1 MKNNMSDWDA
11 KKAFTEKH
19 LYKNDYMPQ
28 IYIDDYWNYYIE
40 EHDLTQM
47 WNNFLKQFRDENL
60 IYTSYIDE
68 YNILLDKVPKL
79 LTTES
84 DENKIIDII
93 DNRLNFKENSVMPC
107 IEYLSALPEGN
118 YISVDIHSAF
128 DEALKYIGIFSPIY
142 INTNDIIKDISKHSI
157 FNDNKH
163 LRCGIYRNSFDLSI
177 MTGLFKICSEIL
189 LEDIYKSDQKLK
201 DIKELTLI
209 GKCKGDSYYYK
220 INDNYDVT
228 DILGEYEHN
237 NIKYHIDYCIVKDII
252 MLNEK
257 YKCCFEMD
265 KNNKLQSLY
274 LYDTNGHRT
283 ANPFLTHLAIKLFTG
298 EELNEKDLA
307 VGYEDQIFFHWDKS
321 EI

>member
-19 LYKNDYMPQ
+19 LYKNNYMPQ

-40 EHDLTQM
+40 EHNLTQM
-47 WNNFLKQFRDENL
+47 WNNFLKQFRDDSL
-60 IYTSYIDE
+60 TYATYMDE
-68 YNILLDKVPKL
+68 YNRLLDEVPKL

-84 DENKIIDII
+84 DKNKIIDII
-93 DNRLNFKENSVMPC
+93 DNRLNSKENSVMSC
-107 IEYLSALPEGN
+107 IEDLSALPEGN

-157 FNDNKH
+157 FNDNKR
-163 LRCGIYRNSFDLSI
+163 LRCDIYQYLFDKDI
-177 MTGLFKICSEIL
+177 HKGLFKICSEIL
-189 LEDIYKSDQKLK
+189 LEDIYKSDKKLK

-220 INDNYDVT
+220 INDNYNVT
-228 DILGEYEHN
+228 DIIGEYEHN
-237 NIKYHIDYCIVKDII
+237 NIKYHIDYCTVKDII
-252 MLNEK
+252 IFNEK
-257 YKCCFEMD
+257 YKCYFEMG

-298 EELNEKDLA
+298 GELNEKDLA

>member
-19 LYKNDYMPQ
+19 LYKNNYMPQ

-40 EHDLTQM
+40 EHNLTQV
-47 WNNFLKQFRDENL
+47 WNKFLKQFRDDNL
-60 IYTSYIDE
+60 TYASYMDE
-68 YNILLDKVPKL
+68 YNRLLDEVPKL

-84 DENKIIDII
+84 DKNKIIDII
-93 DNRLNFKENSVMPC
+93 DNRLNSKENSVMSC
-107 IEYLSALPEGN
+107 IEDLSTLPEGN

-163 LRCGIYRNSFDLSI
+163 LRCDIYQCLFDKDI
-177 MTGLFKICSEIL
+177 YKGLFKICSEIL
-189 LEDIYKSDQKLK
+189 LEDIYKSDKKLK

-220 INDNYDVT
+220 INDNYNVT
-228 DILGEYEHN
+228 DIIGEYEHN
-237 NIKYHIDYCIVKDII
+237 NIKYHIDYCTVKDII
-252 MLNEK
+252 IFNEK
-257 YKCCFEMD
+257 YKCYFEMG

-283 ANPFLTHLAIKLFTG
+283 ANPFLIHLAFKLFNG
-298 EELNEKDLA
+298 GELNEKDLA

>member
-19 LYKNDYMPQ
+19 LYKNNYMPQ

-40 EHDLTQM
+40 EHNLTQM
-47 WNNFLKQFRDENL
+47 WNNFLKQFRDDNL
-60 IYTSYIDE
+60 TYTSYMDE
-68 YNILLDKVPKL
+68 YNRLLDEVPKL

-84 DENKIIDII
+84 DKNKIVDII
-93 DNRLNFKENSVMPC
+93 DKVLNSKENSVMSC
-107 IEYLSALPEGN
+107 IEDLSALPEGN

-128 DEALKYIGIFSPIY
+128 DEALKYIGIFNPIY
-142 INTNDIIKDISKHSI
+142 ISTNDIIKDISKYSI
-157 FNDNKH
+157 LNDNKR
-163 LRCGIYRNSFDLSI
+163 LRCDIYRCTFDEDI
-177 MTGLFKICSEIL
+177 AQGLFKICSEIL
-189 LEDIYKSDQKLK
+189 LEGIYKSDKKLK

-220 INDNYDVT
+220 INDNYNVT
-228 DILGEYEHN
+228 DIIGEYEHN
-237 NIKYHIDYCIVKDII
+237 NIKYHIDYCTVKDII
-252 MLNEK
+252 IFNEK
-257 YKCCFEMD
+257 YKCYFEMG

-283 ANPFLTHLAIKLFTG
+283 ANPFLTHLAFKLFNG
-298 EELNEKDLA
+298 GELNEKDLA

>member
-19 LYKNDYMPQ
+19 LYKNNYMPQ
-28 IYIDDYWNYYIE
+28 IYMDDYWNYYIE
-40 EHDLTQM
+40 KLDLTQI
-47 WNNFLKQFRDENL
+47 WDNFLKQFKDENL

-68 YNILLDKVPKL
+68 YNRLLDKVPQL

-128 DEALKYIGIFSPIY
+128 DEALKYIGIFNPSY
-142 INTNDIIKDISKHSI
+142 ISTNDIIKDISKYPI
-157 FNDNKH
+157 FNDNKF
-163 LRCGIYRNSFDLSI
+163 LRCAIYRNSFNLSI

-189 LEDIYKSDQKLK
+189 LEDIYKSNQKLK

-209 GKCKGDSYYYK
+209 GKTKGDSYFYK

-228 DILGEYEHN
+228 DILGEYEYN
-237 NIKYHIDYCIVKDII
+237 NIKYHIDYCTVKDII
-252 MLNEK
+252 MLNER
-257 YKCCFEMD
+257 YKCRFELD
-265 KNNKLQSLY
+265 KNYKLRALY

-283 ANPFLTHLAIKLFTG
+283 ENPFLTHLAIKLFTG
-298 EELNEKDLA
+298 GELNEKDLA